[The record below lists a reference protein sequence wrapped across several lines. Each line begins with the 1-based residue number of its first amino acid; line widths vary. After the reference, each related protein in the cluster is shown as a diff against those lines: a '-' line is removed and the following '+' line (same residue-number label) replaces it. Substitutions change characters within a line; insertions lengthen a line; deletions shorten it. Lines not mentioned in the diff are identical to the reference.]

1 MNRFMNSFMNR
12 LMSSSRSRVK
22 SQSQSVC
29 MTLIL
34 LTVLSGCGFSLRGGA
49 ELPESFS
56 TIGLTLQQPGSEFSR
71 LLQRSLR
78 AADITVVTDSTAF
91 TSDMPRLAIADES
104 VSNRPVTVNP
114 RARAAQY
121 ELQVAVAVSLA
132 TMDNVLLE
140 PQTLSVQR
148 EYFEDIENIAGS
160 QEEVDLLITEMR
172 RELVNQLMRRLE
184 AAVEQP

>member
-1 MNRFMNSFMNR
+1 
-12 LMSSSRSRVK
+12 MSSVMGTGMNLSRRS
-22 SQSQSVC
+22 C
-29 MTLIL
+29 LTLIM

-49 ELPESFS
+49 TLPESFS
-56 TIGLTLQQPGSEFSR
+56 TIGLSMQQPGSEFSR

-78 AADITVVTDSTAF
+78 AADINVVTDAAKF
-91 TSDMPRLAIADES
+91 TSEMPRLTVANER

-121 ELQVAVAVSLA
+121 ELQVAVEVSLA
-132 TMDNVLLE
+132 RMGSVLLE

-148 EYFEDIENIAGS
+148 GYFEDIENIAGS

-172 RELVNQLMRRLE
+172 RELANQLMRRLE
-184 AAVEQP
+184 AAVEKL

>member
-1 MNRFMNSFMNR
+1 MNSV
-12 LMSSSRSRVK
+12 MSSVMRRSP
-22 SQSQSVC
+22 SLA
-29 MTLIL
+29 LIL
-34 LTVLSGCGFSLRGGA
+34 LTVLGGCGFSLRGGA

-56 TIGLTLQQPGSEFSR
+56 TIGLSLQQPGSEFSR

-78 AADITVVTDSTAF
+78 TADITVVTDATEF
-91 TSDMPRLAIADES
+91 TTNMPRLVIADES

-121 ELQVAVAVSLA
+121 ELQVAIEVSLVI
-132 TMDNVLLE
+132 MDNVLLE

-148 EYFEDIENIAGS
+148 GYFEDIENIAGS
-160 QEEVDLLITEMR
+160 QEEVDLLITEMH